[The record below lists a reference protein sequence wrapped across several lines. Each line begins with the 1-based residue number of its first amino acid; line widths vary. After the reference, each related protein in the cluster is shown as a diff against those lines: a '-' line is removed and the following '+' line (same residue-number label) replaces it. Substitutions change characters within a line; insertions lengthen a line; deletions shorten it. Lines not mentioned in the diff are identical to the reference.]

1 MPNMTVT
8 AVEKAAS
15 DFLMQALH
23 AIEVRIIGVK
33 RIPEGWEAQA
43 EVYEESAFIK
53 ALGLPTRVR
62 DRNLYVVLEDD
73 QMEVTS
79 FERKDLIE
87 PCLT

>member
-23 AIEVRIIGVK
+23 AVEVHVIGVK

-62 DRNLYVVLEDD
+62 DRNLYVVMEDN
-73 QMEVTS
+73 QLEVTS
-79 FERKDLIE
+79 FERKDLTE
-87 PCLT
+87 PCPT